1 VDELVLRG
9 MAKWPNVPAVYGWLR
24 LDRRGNWL
32 IKGEPVS
39 NPTIIA
45 FIGRNYASDEHGQW
59 YFQNGPQ
66 RVFVALGYTP
76 FVYRVAGVPDGP
88 IEIEAHNGLAA
99 STISGAWFDEI
110 GALLLLT
117 ELGVGVVHD
126 QDLERLIPFF
136 IDANGNAVP
145 EDVFEE
151 LMGLAEQGR
160 PVPLWLKLRDISV
173 KLEPIRA
180 AEVPGRFGFVSRPTP
195 PAGQD
200 AST

>member
-1 VDELVLRG
+1 

-32 IKGEPVS
+32 IKGEAVS

-45 FIGRNYASDEHGQW
+45 FIGRNYASDREGRW

-66 RVFVALGYTP
+66 RVFVALDYTP
-76 FVYRVAGVPDGP
+76 FVYRAVGP
-88 IEIEAHNGLAA
+88 PGGPLEIEAHNLHAA
-99 STISGAWFDEI
+99 ATVKGAWFDEA

-117 ELGVGVVHD
+117 ELGVGIVHD

-136 IDANGNAVP
+136 IDANGSAVP

-151 LMGLAEQGR
+151 LMELTEQGR
-160 PVPLWLKLRDISV
+160 PVPLWLKQRDTSV
-173 KLEPIRA
+173 KLEPIRS
-180 AEVPGRFGFVSRPTP
+180 AEVSARFGFVPRPTA
-195 PAGQD
+195 PADQD
-200 AST
+200 ACT

>member
-1 VDELVLRG
+1 

-32 IKGEPVS
+32 IKGEAIS

-45 FIGRNYASDEHGQW
+45 FIGRNYASDEQGQW

-66 RVFVALGYTP
+66 RVFVALDYTP
-76 FVYRVAGVPDGP
+76 FVYRAAGPPEGP
-88 IEIEAHNGLAA
+88 LEIEGHNLHAA
-99 STISGAWFDEI
+99 SMVKGAWFDEA
-110 GALLLLT
+110 GSLLLQT

-136 IDANGNAVP
+136 IDANGGAVP

-151 LMGLAEQGR
+151 LMELTEQGR
-160 PVPLWLKLRDISV
+160 PVPLWLKLRDTSV
-173 KLEPIRA
+173 KLEPICSA
-180 AEVPGRFGFVSRPTP
+180 KVPARFGFVARPTA

-200 AST
+200 ACT